1 MTTTA
6 KFQPIPLRQRTGTS
20 SRRRSPK
27 RNDFGVEDVAKMT
40 DLQVVHRF
48 AEHFWGST
56 TEMPCPHCGT
66 IDSHYWRRTELR
78 WKCKSCDK
86 TFSVTSGTVLADHKM
101 PLRRILGILLVWM
114 NAASGVAAAK
124 MQGDYKLAYGSIFSL
139 FHKARE
145 AMSRGFNT
153 GIVSG
158 THEMDGLDLLGRDHE
173 AKRGKP
179 QVVKSTGKK
188 EFPEHL
194 KKKKETDPEFV
205 GPPKPAKFDK
215 KAKQTGA
222 RRIMLSL
229 CQRGV
234 SKGMG
239 SIATFVGIAR
249 TETTVAVTTLAHQ
262 HASAE
267 SHMMSDEDA
276 AYAAFG
282 AHFAKHDTVNHTQTF
297 SKPGGI
303 SNNQAESFNMRVKRG
318 VTAVYTGMGHKYV
331 HEYCC
336 EMAWRKD
343 TVEMKA
349 SKRIGHLLSLLGRV
363 GESQFWRG
371 ASHGFHRN
379 YEILVDGTL
388 PAKAHGRRKGW
399 TSPPPR

>member
-1 MTTTA
+1 MATA
-6 KFQPIPLRQRTGTS
+6 FTPIPLRQRTGTS

-27 RNDFGVEDVAKMT
+27 RNDFGVEDVAKLT
-40 DLQVVHRF
+40 ELQVVYRF

-66 IDSHYWRRTELR
+66 IDAHYWRRKELR

-86 TFSVTSGTVLADHKM
+86 TFSVTSGSVLADHKM
-101 PLRRILGILLVWM
+101 PLRKILGSLLVWM
-114 NAASGVAAAK
+114 NAASGVPAAK
-124 MQGDYKLAYGSIFSL
+124 LQGDWKVSYGSIFSL
-139 FHKARE
+139 LHKARE

-153 GIVSG
+153 GFVSG
-158 THEMDGLDLLGRDHE
+158 THEMDGLDLLGRNHE

-179 QVVKSTGKK
+179 QVVKPKGKS
-188 EFPEHL
+188 ELPEHL
-194 KKKKETDPEFV
+194 LKKKDDKEAGETEI
-205 GPPKPAKFDK
+205 KAEK
-215 KAKQTGA
+215 KARQPEA

-267 SHMMSDEDA
+267 SHMMSDEDP
-276 AYAAFG
+276 AYAKFA
-282 AHFAKHDTVNHTQTF
+282 AHFVKHDTVNHSETF

-303 SNNQAESFNMRVKRG
+303 SNNQAESFNMRVKR
-318 VTAVYTGMGHKYV
+318 AITGIYLGLSTKYL

-336 EMAWRKD
+336 EQAWRKD

-349 SKRIGHLLSLLGRV
+349 SKRIGHLLTLLGRV
-363 GESQFWRG
+363 GLSHFWRG

-388 PAKAHGRRKGW
+388 PAKAHGREKGW
-399 TSPPPR
+399 TSAPPR

>member
-1 MTTTA
+1 MTTA
-6 KFQPIPLRQRTGTS
+6 VFQPIPLRQNTGTS

-27 RNDFGVEDVAKMT
+27 RNNFAAEDVVKMT
-40 DLQVVHRF
+40 DLKVVHFF
-48 AEHFWGST
+48 AENFWGSA

-66 IDSHYWRRTELR
+66 FDAHYWRRKELR
-78 WKCKSCDK
+78 WKCKCCDK

-101 PLRRILGILLVWM
+101 PLRKILSGLLTWM
-114 NAASGVAAAK
+114 NAPSGVAAAK
-124 MQGDYKLAYGSIFSL
+124 LQGDLRVSYGSIFTL
-139 FHKARE
+139 LHKARE

-153 GIVSG
+153 GLVSG
-158 THEMDGLDLLGRDHE
+158 THEMDGLDLLGRDHA

-179 QVVKSTGKK
+179 QVVKPAGKS
-188 EFPEHL
+188 EFPAHL
-194 KKKKETDPEFV
+194 TKKKEAGGDFV
-205 GPPKPAKFDK
+205 GPEKPVKFDK
-215 KAKQTGA
+215 KAKQHPD
-222 RRIMLSL
+222 RRIMLTV

-239 SIATFVGIAR
+239 SIATFVGISR
-249 TETTVAVTTLAHQ
+249 TESAVAVTTLAHQ

-267 SHMMSDEDA
+267 SHIMSDEDPS
-276 AYAAFG
+276 YASFA
-282 AHFAKHDTVNHTQTF
+282 AHFAKHDTVNHSETF

-318 VTAVYTGMGHKYV
+318 IKHIYMGMSTKYL

-349 SKRIGHLLSLLGRV
+349 SSRIGHLLSVLGRV
-363 GESQFWRG
+363 GESLFWNNY
-371 ASHGFHRN
+371 SHGKHRDH
-379 YEILVDGTL
+379 ELLVDGTL

-399 TSPPPR
+399 VSRRPR